1 MAAPQQPRS
10 VTPVMDLGFESDPNV
25 RRAQKWPIQSA
36 NRSRAIV
43 GGAGQDF

>member
-1 MAAPQQPRS
+1 
-10 VTPVMDLGFESDPNV
+10 VVMDLGFKSDPKV
-25 RRAQKWPIQSA
+25 HRAQKWPIQSA